1 MKKDNQQY
9 KVNLVLYRRY
19 FLVLLIAVA
28 LFGCG
33 AANYTMKDIHNF
45 EELSQFA
52 QQKEFEIENQWANPL
67 RANTVTFISNPN
79 FNSGNINL
87 IGNPNHIKFKG
98 DSVDVFLPYFGVRQ
112 MGGGYND
119 RGAIKFKGIPE
130 ELSFTENK
138 DKDYVRYEFSAN
150 DDSENYQF
158 FITLYSNGN
167 ASTSVNSSQ
176 RDNISYTGK
185 FEALP
190 EKEDE

>member
-1 MKKDNQQY
+1 M
-9 KVNLVLYRRY
+9 
-19 FLVLLIAVA
+19 LIAVA